1 MDELL
6 HIIITGDR
14 GKVIKLRYPRRK
26 LGIAAAVTAVALLF
40 ITITSIFS
48 VSLFTKYRMASNQL
62 TSLQQELKTNAEL
75 IAHQQMVNDEQRL
88 KLDLQVARLELSN
101 IKQASAFSAINE
113 EKENLISNAVNELNE
128 RSEIIGKI
136 ISSIGIKLPD
146 SEKTAGQNSGGPFI
160 QHPEEQWDKLLFK
173 ADKYLNT
180 IRYLPFGKPVEG
192 KITSR
197 YGKRK
202 DPLNKKSAFHSGI
215 DIRGKNGD
223 KIFATGDG
231 IVKKAFRNGGHGNY
245 VMIDHG
251 NGYTTSFSHM
261 KKFVVRK
268 GDRVERGQLIGYVGN
283 SGRSTGPHLHYEIA
297 LDKKTINPHK
307 FMQIAKLI
315 SPSTSS
321 SEKK

>member
-1 MDELL
+1 MDESL
-6 HIIITGDR
+6 HIIVTGER
-14 GKVIKLRYPRRK
+14 GKTFSLQCPRKKLRI
-26 LGIAAAVTAVALLF
+26 IAAVAVVSLLC
-40 ITITSIFS
+40 ITVTSIFS
-48 VSLFTKYRMASNQL
+48 VSLYTKYKSASHQL
-62 TSLQQELKTNAEL
+62 TSLQRELNAKAEL
-75 IAHQQMVNDEQRL
+75 IAHQQQINDEQRL

-101 IKQASAFSAINE
+101 IKASAFSE
-113 EKENLISNAVNELNE
+113 EKESLITNAVNELNE

-136 ISSIGIKLPD
+136 ISSIGIKLPEENKPD
-146 SEKTAGQNSGGPFI
+146 SQNSGGPFI
-160 QHPEEQWDKLLFK
+160 RQPEEQWDQMLFK
-173 ADKYLNT
+173 ADKYLKT

-215 DIRGKNGD
+215 DFRGKRGD
-223 KIFATGDG
+223 KIYATGDG
-231 IVKKAFRNGGHGNY
+231 VVKKAFRNGGHGNY

-268 GDRVERGQLIGYVGN
+268 GDQIERGQLIGYVGN

-297 LDKKTINPHK
+297 LDNKTINPRK
-307 FMQIAKLI
+307 FLRVAKTIA
-315 SPSTSS
+315 SSTSS
-321 SEKK
+321 PEKK